1 MKEVQINIQF
11 NQLIRFIE
19 NIIQTDSNFASMI
32 KEVQKKEIEEKRK
45 NDLAEVSSQKSLR
58 QNSISRPPRL
68 DFLKKDIM
76 NIVNKPKQLSF
87 SVLNRS
93 SSMAFGESI
102 LEASRSPPKVQAQPN
117 VNLNVSMLKNMQS
130 GLNR

>member
-102 LEASRSPPKVQAQPN
+102 LEASRSTSKVQAQPN